1 MKHVLLIGLLL
12 SLLACKDKP
21 IDLSGDSPVKTEDF
35 FKAIRTLKL
44 PFGVADTNLHKAADT
59 MRIGAK
65 VLAQFV
71 PDSVLKTWKLS
82 DKKTI
87 IKPVGKIVKEKNKE
101 QEIYV
106 LLDVS
111 KNKVHSLYAIV
122 FNTQL
127 QYVTSKLLL
136 DNSAQDGYV
145 HLLSINRE
153 PTFLVGREK
162 ITADNQLMYTRNGWA
177 FNDAGIF
184 MVVINDSNED
194 LKKRNE
200 IINPIDTLPTR
211 NKLSGDYIRD
221 KKNFISI
228 RDGKDPNNYLF
239 FIYFEKNG
247 GNCIGELKGDLQLR
261 DKTNAQYKE
270 SGDPCVI
277 DFRFEGSRLVVKEQ
291 GSCGNHRG
299 IKCFFDDS
307 YTKKNPSKKRKR

>member
-1 MKHVLLIGLLL
+1 MKHVLIFCALL
-12 SLLACKDKP
+12 SILACKDKP

-35 FKAIRTLKL
+35 FKAIRPLTL
-44 PFGVADTNLHKAADT
+44 PYGVADTNLHKAADT
-59 MRIGAK
+59 MRIGSK
-65 VLAQFV
+65 VLAQFI
-71 PDSVLKTWKLS
+71 PDSVLKNWKLT

-106 LLDVS
+106 LLDVQ
-111 KNKVHSLYAIV
+111 KNKLHNLYVVV

-127 QYVTSKLLL
+127 QYVTHKSLLNN
-136 DNSAQDGYV
+136 DTQDGYV
-145 HLLSINRE
+145 HSVSINRE
-153 PTFLVGREK
+153 PTFLIGQEK
-162 ITADNQLMYTRNGWA
+162 ITTDNQLLYTRNGWA
-177 FNDAGIF
+177 YNDAGIF

-200 IINPIDTLPTR
+200 IINPIDTLSAK
-211 NKLSGDYIRD
+211 NKWSGDYIHD

-228 RDGKDPNNYLF
+228 RDGKNPDNYLF

-247 GNCIGELKGDLQLR
+247 GNCLGELKGDLQLR
-261 DKTNAQYKE
+261 DKTHAQYQE

-277 DFRFEGSRLVVKEQ
+277 DFRLEGNRLMVKEQ

-307 YTKKNPSKKRKR
+307 YTKKNPPKKRKR

>member
-1 MKHVLLIGLLL
+1 MKQFLFSCLLL

-21 IDLSGDSPVKTEDF
+21 IDLSGDSPIKSADF
-35 FKAIRTLKL
+35 FKAIRPLTL
-44 PFGVADTNLHKAADT
+44 PYGVADTNLHKAADT
-59 MRIGAK
+59 LRIGTK
-65 VLAQFV
+65 VLAQFI
-71 PDSVLKTWKLS
+71 PDSVLKPLKLA
-82 DKKTI
+82 DKKTVI
-87 IKPVGKIVKEKNKE
+87 RPVGKIVKEKNKE

-106 LLDVS
+106 LLDMI
-111 KNKVHSLYAIV
+111 KNKTHQLYVFV

-127 QYVTSKLLL
+127 QYVTSKILL
-136 DNSAQDGYV
+136 DNAARDGYV
-145 HLLSINRE
+145 HSVSINRE
-153 PTFLVGREK
+153 PTFLIGREK
-162 ITADNQLMYTRNGWA
+162 ITSDNQLQYTRNGWA
-177 FNDAGIF
+177 YNDAGIF

-200 IINPIDTLPTR
+200 IINPIDTLPAK

-228 RDGKDPNNYLF
+228 RDGKNADNYLF

-277 DFRFEGSRLVVKEQ
+277 DFRFEGNRLVVKEQ

-307 YTKKNPSKKRKR
+307 YTRKNPPKKRRR

>member
-1 MKHVLLIGLLL
+1 MKQLLIFCVLL
-12 SLLACKDKP
+12 STMACKDKP

-35 FKAIRTLKL
+35 FKAIRPLTL
-44 PFGVADTNLHKAADT
+44 PYNVSDTNLHKAADT
-59 MRIGAK
+59 LLIGAK
-65 VLAQFV
+65 VLAQFI
-71 PDSVLKTWKLS
+71 PDSVLKTWKS
-82 DKKTI
+82 TDKKITI
-87 IKPVGKIVKEKNKE
+87 RPVGKIVKEKNKE

-106 LLDVS
+106 LLDLG
-111 KNKVHSLYAIV
+111 KNRLHSLYVVV
-122 FNTQL
+122 FNTKL

-136 DNSAQDGYV
+136 ENTARDGYV
-145 HLLSINRE
+145 HSLSINRE
-153 PTFLVGREK
+153 PTFLIGREK
-162 ITADNQLMYTRNGWA
+162 ITSDNQLLYTRNGWA
-177 FNDAGIF
+177 YNDAGLF

-200 IINPIDTLPTR
+200 IINPIDTLPVK
-211 NKLSGDYIRD
+211 NKYSGEYIRD

-228 RDGKDPNNYLF
+228 RDGKNADNYLF

-247 GNCIGELKGDLQLR
+247 GNCIGELKGNLVLR

-277 DFRFEGSRLVVKEQ
+277 DFRFEGNRLVVKEQ

-307 YTKKNPSKKRKR
+307 YTKKSQPKKRKR